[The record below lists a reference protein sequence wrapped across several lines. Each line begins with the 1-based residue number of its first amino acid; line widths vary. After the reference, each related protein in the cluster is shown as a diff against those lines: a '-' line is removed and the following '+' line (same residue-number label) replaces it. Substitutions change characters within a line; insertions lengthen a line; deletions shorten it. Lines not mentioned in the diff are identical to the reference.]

1 MINIR
6 RLKNKTL
13 AIVYIAVILVFAVG
27 TQQNAP
33 QYADV
38 FAAPAAGR
46 VIVIDA
52 GHGGWAACG

>member
-13 AIVYIAVILVFAVG
+13 AVVYMAVILVFAIG
-27 TQQNAP
+27 AHQTAP
-33 QYADV
+33 PYVDV
-38 FAAPAAGR
+38 FAMPATGT

-52 GHGGWAACG
+52 GHGGWGSC